1 MIWVIKYNCFIC
13 VCCRYLDQDGDDE
26 DDEAPNK
33 VVHDSDEN
41 LSEDERTVEQMEHF
55 EHKYNFRF
63 EEPDQDFVKRY
74 PRTMNSS
81 LRQKDDR
88 RKVHREELKERKERE
103 KEAKRQE
110 LKQLKAV
117 KRKEIAER
125 LEKLK
130 EITGN
135 TDINF
140 EVGNVTL
147 LLLLLFN
154 FFFPLLNF
162 LHIKILNIVCLN

>member
-1 MIWVIKYNCFIC
+1 LSVFIYYFIY
-13 VCCRYLDQDGDDE
+13 RYLETE
-26 DDEAPNK
+26 DDDHVPTYEE
-33 VVHDSDEN
+33 VLHDSDEN
-41 LSEDERTVEQMEHF
+41 LSEDEKNVEQMEQF

-74 PRTMNSS
+74 PRTMTGS
-81 LRQKDDR
+81 LRQQDDR

-110 LKQLKAV
+110 LKQLKAI

-130 EITGN
+130 QITGN
-135 TDINF
+135 TDITF
-140 EVGNVTL
+140 EVSYYTV
-147 LLLLLFN
+147 
-154 FFFPLLNF
+154 
-162 LHIKILNIVCLN
+162 